1 VTDLDAAA
9 RSVLRDLVAPGADF
23 RPGQLEAIEALVR
36 DRRRVLVVQRTGW
49 GKSAVYFIATRLL
62 RNLGAGPTVLISPLL
77 GLMRNQIE
85 AATRGSVGAATINSD
100 NQAEWDRVTEE
111 LLADQV
117 DILLVSPERFAN
129 QKFRE
134 RVLPYIAQ
142 RAGLL
147 VIDEAHCISDW
158 GHDFRPDYR
167 RIARVL
173 DLVPRNVPVL
183 CTTATANDR
192 VVADIV
198 EQLGDD
204 LLVLRGSLERES
216 LALDVVH
223 LPSQAQRMAWLAQ
236 VLATVPGTGIVYT
249 LTVADAERVAEWLQQ
264 QGIDARAY
272 FGAEEPETKQQIE
285 QDLQHNRLKCVVATS
300 ALGMGYDKP
309 DLAFVVHFQAPG
321 SAVAYYQQVGRAGRA
336 VDRAYGIVLAGEEDA
351 RIQDWFINTA
361 FPPREHAEAVVSL
374 LAERGDWVR
383 LAELE
388 ELVNLRR
395 TRLTNM
401 LKVLEV
407 EGAIERNGNNSRRTL
422 APWTYPEARVAAV
435 TSQRRVEQVRMHDYL
450 HGDRCLLQ
458 MLREE
463 LDDAN
468 AAPCG
473 RCGRCLGRPLFA
485 VDLDTQLAR
494 DAARYLR
501 GQWVSIEPRKRWPD
515 GGAIPADLRAEPGRA
530 LAQYGDGGWGT
541 MVKEQKPLGAYSDE
555 LVTAL
560 VQLVR
565 DWAPDPN
572 PTWVTAVPSRRH
584 PELVPNFAA
593 RVAQQLGVPFV
604 PAVTLTRDTAPQK
617 EMDNSAQQY
626 RNVRDA
632 FVVSSAAPAGPVL
645 LVDDIVDSRWT
656 STVVA
661 AALRETGVD
670 AVFPVVLAVAQ
681 SD

>member
-1 VTDLDAAA
+1 MTDLDAAA
-9 RSVLRDLVAPGADF
+9 VTALRNLVAPDADF
-23 RPGQLEAIEALVR
+23 RAGQREAIEALVR
-36 DRRRVLVVQRTGW
+36 DRKRVLVVQRTGW

-62 RNLGAGPTVLISPLL
+62 RDDGAGPTVLISPLL

-85 AATRGSVGAATINSD
+85 AAARGAVRAATINSD
-100 NQAEWDRVTEE
+100 NQAEWDRVTDE

-134 RVLPYIAQ
+134 RVLPYIVQ

-167 RIARVL
+167 RLARVL
-173 DLVPRNVPVL
+173 DLLPGNVPVL

-198 EQLGDD
+198 DQLGHD
-204 LLVLRGSLERES
+204 LLVLRGSLDRES

-236 VLATVPGTGIVYT
+236 VLPTIPGTGIVYT
-249 LTVADAERVAEWLQQ
+249 LTVADAQRVAEWLRQH
-264 QGIDARAY
+264 GIDARAY
-272 FGAEEPETKQQIE
+272 FGAEGSDAKQQIE
-285 QDLQHNRLKCVVATS
+285 EDLKHNRLKCVVATS

-309 DLAFVVHFQAPG
+309 DLAFVVHFQTPG

-336 VDRAYGIVLAGEEDA
+336 VDRAVGIVLAGEEDV
-351 RIQDWFINTA
+351 RIQDWFITTA
-361 FPPREHAEAVVSL
+361 FPSREHAEAVVTL

-388 ELVNLRR
+388 EVVNLRR

-422 APWTYPEARVAAV
+422 APWTYPQARVAAV
-435 TSQRRVEQVRMHDYL
+435 TEQRRAEQARMRDYL
-450 HGDRCLLQ
+450 QSDRCLLQ

-463 LDDAN
+463 LDDPG

-473 RCGRCLGRPLFA
+473 RCGRCLGRQLFP

-494 DAARYLR
+494 DAVRFLR
-501 GQWVSIEPRKRWPD
+501 GRWVSIDPRKRWPD
-515 GGAIPADLRAEPGRA
+515 GTAIPAHLQAQPGRA

-541 MVKEQKPLGAYSDE
+541 MVKEQNARGAYSDE

-560 VQLVR
+560 VQLVQA
-565 DWAPDPN
+565 WAPEPA

-584 PELVPNFAA
+584 PGLVPDLAA
-593 RVAQQLGVPFV
+593 RVAQRLEVPFV
-604 PAVTLTRDTAPQK
+604 PALALVRDTATQK
-617 EMDNSAQQY
+617 DMDNSSQQY
-626 RNVRDA
+626 SNVRDA
-632 FVVSSAAPAGPVL
+632 FVVSSPVPTGPAL
-645 LVDDIVDSRWT
+645 LIDDLVDSRWT
-656 STVVA
+656 LTVVTG
-661 AALRETGVD
+661 ALRETGVE